1 VKNQRTETALNNF
14 AKGVI
19 SRSRNNLTTQGKNAS
34 KELYNSFDYDLT
46 VSKNSFSLTINS
58 LPYNTYG
65 KFQNYGVSGVEQ
77 KFNTPYSYK
86 RKGGAKSLKGMP
98 PPSAFDKW
106 SIRKGIAGRST
117 LGTFLPRKQVNFAI
131 AVGVF
136 KFGIKPTYFF
146 TNPFE
151 NAFNRLPEELI
162 EAYALDVEDFLK
174 FALK

>member
-1 VKNQRTETALNNF
+1 VNNQRTKKALDKF

-19 SRSRNNLTTQGKNAS
+19 SRARNNLTVKGKNAS
-34 KELYNSFDYDLT
+34 KDLYKSLDYDLT
-46 VSKNSFSLTINS
+46 VSKNSFSLKINAEDY
-58 LPYNTYG
+58 L
-65 KFQNYGVSGVEQ
+65 KFQDKGVSGVEQ

-86 RKGGAKSLKGMP
+86 RKGGANSLKGMP

-151 NAFNRLPEELI
+151 NAFKKLPEELI